1 MDKKIK
7 LSSTSQLE
15 NFLKIL
21 AEESI
26 AKAYGDIASEKIRQS
41 SISNGIKKASKAA
54 YVKEED
60 ETTVNAKQKAA
71 TPKPAAP
78 PSPPSQAAP
87 AEPAAPEEPAASPEP
102 KNADE
107 QTDITPTLDTLIRAI
122 KEVRGGLGVSDSAV
136 QDKLAEY
143 FDQLSHEEQL
153 ALVVML
159 RSISD
164 IMTKPEEVV
173 ISQMSDPSSYKIV
186 MTMSKSQEPGEKQIS
201 SPGEEPTGSQ
211 VAPDEEDSSPPIK
224 VGQTVAESYRK
235 KIKTLLAKV

>member
-26 AKAYGDIASEKIRQS
+26 AKAYGDVANEKLRQS
-41 SISNGIKKASKAA
+41 SISSGIKKASKAA

-60 ETTVNAKQKAA
+60 ETAVDAKQKAA
-71 TPKPAAP
+71 PPEPAAP
-78 PSPPSQAAP
+78 A
-87 AEPAAPEEPAASPEP
+87 AAPEEPASSPEP
-102 KNADE
+102 KVAAE
-107 QTDITPTLDTLIRAI
+107 QADITPTLDTLIRAI

-186 MTMSKSQEPGEKQIS
+186 MTMPKSQDQGEKQIS
-201 SPGEEPTGSQ
+201 SPGEEPVGSQ
-211 VAPDEEDSSPPIK
+211 IAPDEEDSSPPIK

>member
-60 ETTVNAKQKAA
+60 ETAVNAKQKAA
-71 TPKPAAP
+71 TPKPPAP
-78 PSPPSQAAP
+78 PSPPSP

-102 KNADE
+102 KIADE

>member
-26 AKAYGDIASEKIRQS
+26 AKAYGDVANEKLRQS
-41 SISNGIKKASKAA
+41 SISSGIKKASKAA

-60 ETTVNAKQKAA
+60 ETAVDAKQKAA
-71 TPKPAAP
+71 PPEPTAPAA
-78 PSPPSQAAP
+78 A
-87 AEPAAPEEPAASPEP
+87 PAAPEEPASSPEP
-102 KNADE
+102 KVAAE
-107 QTDITPTLDTLIRAI
+107 QADITPTLDTLIRAI

-186 MTMSKSQEPGEKQIS
+186 MTMSKSQEQGQKQIS
-201 SPGEEPTGSQ
+201 SPGEEPAGGQ
-211 VAPDEEDSSPPIK
+211 IAPDEEDSSPPIK

>member
-15 NFLKIL
+15 SFLKIL

-26 AKAYGDIASEKIRQS
+26 AKAYGDVANEKLRQS
-41 SISNGIKKASKAA
+41 SISSGIKKASKAA

-60 ETTVNAKQKAA
+60 ETAVDAKQKAA
-71 TPKPAAP
+71 PAAP
-78 PSPPSQAAP
+78 AAP
-87 AEPAAPEEPAASPEP
+87 AAAPEEPASSPEP
-102 KNADE
+102 KVAAE
-107 QTDITPTLDTLIRAI
+107 QADITPTLDTLIRAI

-186 MTMSKSQEPGEKQIS
+186 MTMSKSQDQGEKQIS
-201 SPGEEPTGSQ
+201 SPGEEPAGGQ
-211 VAPDEEDSSPPIK
+211 IAPDEEDSTPPIK